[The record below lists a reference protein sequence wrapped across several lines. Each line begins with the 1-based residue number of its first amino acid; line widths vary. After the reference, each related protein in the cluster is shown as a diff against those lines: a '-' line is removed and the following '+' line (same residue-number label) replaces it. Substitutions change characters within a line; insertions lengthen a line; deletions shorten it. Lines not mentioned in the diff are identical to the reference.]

1 MKSLMILK
9 RKFVLLIPIAVYTS
23 KWKSLA
29 EAVFFMGQTGAWVRQ
44 GPDFDP
50 PLLIKRAK

>member
-1 MKSLMILK
+1 MKSLMNLK

-23 KWKSLA
+23 KWKSFA

-50 PLLIKRAK
+50 PLLIKRA